1 MLMWGHRELARVSK
15 LFGEPLKAIPPVGV
29 VASTSSSPLSI
40 LYKPPLIKLLD
51 VGPFELFIIVFLFPL
66 LNLVLRSLFE

>member
-1 MLMWGHRELARVSK
+1 MCGHRELTGVSK
-15 LFGEPLKAIPPVGV
+15 LFGEPLKAIPPVAV
-29 VASTSSSPLSI
+29 VASTSSSSLSI
-40 LYKPPLIKLLD
+40 YKPPLIKLLD